1 MSNPNH
7 ALANLRL
14 LLEAYA
20 NCELPQWEFFAANV
34 RMVRLPAAGVLFNSG
49 EPHSYIY
56 FVHRGLMKAVAT
68 DDTGRSSTAFFCE
81 EGDVLASLSALG
93 VDGIRRVATRGLHS
107 RSRVLSEALER
118 RTSHAAIAVEPTQLF
133 QIGFKVVEHLAGQ
146 HLPWARLMYTVA
158 LMQATIQQADLNWMR
173 ATPEQRYRRV
183 LAENPELVRR
193 ATQRD
198 LAGYL
203 NITEAALSRIAKR
216 VRTARSEESDDDAEE
231 YLDGT
236 RGAVVVEAGDFR
248 RTGRSGD

>member
-34 RMVRLPAAGVLFNSG
+34 RMVRMSAGATLFNAG
-49 EPHSYIY
+49 EAHSFVY
-56 FVHRGLMKAVAT
+56 FVHRGLMKAVAI
-68 DDTGRSSTAFFCE
+68 DENGRASTTYFYE

-107 RSRVLSEALER
+107 RARVISDALER
-118 RTSHAAIAVEPTQLF
+118 RTLHSAVAVEPTQLF
-133 QIGFKVVEHLAGQ
+133 QTPFKVVEHLASQ

-158 LMQATIQQADLNWMR
+158 LMQATIQRADLTWMR

-183 LAENPELVRR
+183 LAESPDLVRR
-193 ATQRD
+193 VTQRHPHKGIGPLQPVAD
-198 LAGYL
+198 GFDVNIGQLAAVFVG
-203 NITEAALSRIAKR
+203 NTVEDHGEGARPSAGRLSWHG
-216 VRTARSEESDDDAEE
+216 SESA
-231 YLDGT
+231 
-236 RGAVVVEAGDFR
+236 
-248 RTGRSGD
+248 

>member
-1 MSNPNH
+1 MSNPTH

-34 RMVRLPAAGVLFNSG
+34 RMVRMSAGATLFNAG
-49 EPHSYIY
+49 EAHSFVY
-56 FVHRGLMKAVAT
+56 FVHRGLMKAVAI
-68 DDTGRSSTAFFCE
+68 DENGRASTTYFYE

-107 RSRVLSEALER
+107 RARVISDALER
-118 RTSHAAIAVEPTQLF
+118 RTLHSAVAVEPTQLF
-133 QIGFKVVEHLAGQ
+133 QTPFKVVEHLASQ

-158 LMQATIQQADLNWMR
+158 LMQATIQRADLTWMR

-183 LAENPELVRR
+183 LAESPDLVRR
-193 ATQRD
+193 VTQRD

-216 VRTARSEESDDDAEE
+216 MRIARSEDVGDETDEDLDDEQ
-231 YLDGT
+231 
-236 RGAVVVEAGDFR
+236 GAVVVEADEFR
-248 RTGRSGD
+248 RASRSGD